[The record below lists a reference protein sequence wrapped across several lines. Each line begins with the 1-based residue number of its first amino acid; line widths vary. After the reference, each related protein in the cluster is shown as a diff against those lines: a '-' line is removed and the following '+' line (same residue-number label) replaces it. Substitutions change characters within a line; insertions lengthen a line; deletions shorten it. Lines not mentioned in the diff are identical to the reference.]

1 MRKLAL
7 GIATAATVF
16 TAAPALAQVGFYVG
30 PGGPSVEV
38 GPPYRHYDGPYWRHH
53 YRGNFGWNDERYY
66 GDRPYRYRDWDD

>member
-16 TAAPALAQVGFYVG
+16 TAVPALAQVGFYVG

-38 GPPYRHYDGPYWRHH
+38 GPPYRHYGGPSWRHH
-53 YRGNFGWNDERYY
+53 YGYGWNDQRYY
-66 GDRPYRYRDWDD
+66 GDRPYRYRDWDY